1 MKPDFRVAGDS
12 VAPVVG
18 AEWRGAAWTAVLAG
32 VGVVGLVGIGLALV
46 AWRETPI
53 KDTLRIGYA
62 VEAPYA
68 FVRDDGEVS
77 GEGPEIA
84 RVVAARLGVKRLEW
98 RQVDFSSL
106 IQELRDGSIDVIAAG
121 MFVTPERARVVAFS
135 RPTFRTSHG
144 LLVRR
149 GNPSRIESHADLGRG
164 GRRVAVLAG
173 SVEESYYREILGVE
187 GRSLIVV
194 PDAKSGIRAV
204 QEGVADGLALS
215 TSSLRWAVAQ
225 MKEPKVELIYPE
237 AEGDSPGLSSEG
249 AFAFRIGERRLRE
262 AWDAELGRFLG
273 SAEHQA
279 LVRPFGFGEDGLRGS
294 QPDGKETAR

>member
-1 MKPDFRVAGDS
+1 M
-12 VAPVVG
+12 
-18 AEWRGAAWTAVLAG
+18 
-32 VGVVGLVGIGLALV
+32 GLVGIGLALAV
-46 AWRETPI
+46 WRLAKETPI

-68 FVRDDGEVS
+68 FVREDGEVS

-84 RVVAARLGVKRLEW
+84 RVVAAKLGVKRLEW

-121 MFVTPERARVVAFS
+121 MFITPERARVVAFS

-173 SVEESYYREILGVE
+173 SVEEKYYREVVGVE

-194 PDAKSGIRAV
+194 PDAKSGVRAV

-225 MKEPKVELIYPE
+225 MKEPRVELISPE
-237 AEGDSPGLSSEG
+237 SDKASPGPSSEG

-262 AWDAELGRFLG
+262 AWDAELSRFLG
-273 SAEHQA
+273 SAEHLA
-279 LVRPFGFGEDGLRGS
+279 LVRPLGFGEDALGGNHS
-294 QPDGKETAR
+294 GVKEAAR